1 MRVPLEWLREYLHS
15 TLTPT
20 ALGDLLSMGGLE
32 LEGIEPAGPELPGV
46 VVGTVVQ
53 MQQHPHAD
61 GLRVTKVEIGGG
73 RQLQI
78 VCGAPN
84 VYEGQRVAVA
94 QPGAQLP
101 TKQITAMELRGVRS
115 EGMLCSASEL
125 GLDDGSQGLLD
136 LDPEATPGLRLDEY
150 LALGDPVLTLG
161 ITPNRGDAL
170 SILGVARDAAALGAG
185 TLLHSQLGQLAKQ
198 STLQQ
203 QVDDRT
209 VQIAA
214 SAREA
219 CGFYGLSLLEGLPG
233 RVPDRWRERL
243 RRCEQKSI
251 SPVVDWL
258 NVWMLA
264 MGQPMHAFD
273 ADLLQGDI
281 EIRWARKGE
290 TLDALD
296 GRDLALQEDM
306 LVIADSVGPVALA
319 GIMGGRRTAVGSATR
334 RVLLESAYFSPR
346 AIQGRARRLGLQTE
360 AAQRFERGV
369 DFALPQPA
377 ALLLQE
383 KMGTHCVATWSVMG
397 ELPVLPTIG
406 LRQSVLAKT
415 LALKISPA
423 LVERHL
429 TALGCQFQVDG
440 EGWQVI
446 PPSHRFDL
454 RLEADLVEEVAR
466 LYGFARLPS
475 RQPSA
480 ILRPL
485 QQHQHTRRRQVMAL
499 LVAREYQEIISY
511 SFVAPELQAAIY
523 PDLPAIKLQ
532 NALSSDLSVMRI
544 GLWPG
549 LLQALQFNRNRQQE
563 RVRIFELGRV
573 FANGEQRL
581 QLAGLLTGNLYQ
593 EEWGNTKKPVDFFDL
608 KGDVEA
614 LLSLWNGDWHF
625 VRVNDPALHPGQAA
639 AMIRA
644 GKEYGRLGA
653 LHPRLAEDLGLDAA
667 TFLFSLDMEDLLQE
681 TTRRQFRP
689 ISSFPSVQRDL
700 ALLIPQGVLAGDL
713 LAALQ
718 GVESEI
724 LQQVEIFDR
733 YEGPPLPQ
741 DRYSLGF
748 RFHFQDQTG
757 TLTEER
763 VQEALERLWQRLVQ
777 VAPIALRG

>member
-32 LEGIEPAGPELPGV
+32 LEALEPAGPELPGV

-53 MQQHPHAD
+53 VQQHPHAD
-61 GLRVTKVEIGGG
+61 GLRVTQVEIGGG
-73 RQLQI
+73 QLQI

-94 QPGAQLP
+94 LPGAQLP
-101 TKQITAMELRGVRS
+101 TKQITTVELRGVRS

-150 LALGDPVLTLG
+150 LGLANPVLTLG

-185 TLLHSQLGQLAKQ
+185 TLHSRLGQLAKQ

-219 CGFYGLSLLEGLPG
+219 CGFYGLSLLEGLPR

-306 LVIADSVGPVALA
+306 LVIADRVGPVALA
-319 GIMGGRRTAVGSATR
+319 GIIGGRRTAVGTATR

-383 KMGTHCVATWSVMG
+383 EMGTRCVATWSMVG

-415 LALKISPA
+415 LAMKISPET
-423 LVERHL
+423 VERHL
-429 TALGCQFQVDG
+429 TALGCQFHVDG

-466 LYGFARLPS
+466 LYGYARLPS

-480 ILRPL
+480 LLRPL
-485 QQHQHTRRRQVMAL
+485 QQRQHTRRRQVMAT

-511 SFVAPELQAAIY
+511 SFVAPELQAEIY

-532 NALSSDLSVMRI
+532 NALSTELSVMRT

-563 RVRIFELGRV
+563 RIRIFELGRV
-573 FANGEQRL
+573 FADGEQRL
-581 QLAGLLTGNLYQ
+581 QLAGALTGTLYR
-593 EEWGNTKKPVDFFDL
+593 EEWGSTKKPVDFFDL

-614 LLSLWNGDWHF
+614 LLSLWNGDWRF
-625 VRVNDPALHPGQAA
+625 VRVNDPAFHPGQAA

-681 TTRRQFRP
+681 ATRWQFRP

-718 GVESEI
+718 GAESEI
-724 LQQVEIFDR
+724 LQQVVIFDR

-763 VQEALERLWQRLVQ
+763 VQQALERLLQRLMQ
-777 VAPIALRG
+777 VAPIELRG